1 MEVNHD
7 DLEDIVDYYI
17 DADDDDDDGEEA
29 ELRVKETY
37 ELKASAGIP
46 ILKDSSVV
54 GTLNVSLVAWEKYYS
69 HQVNLCWRASKPSS
83 IRFDSNKV
91 GSMILQKAKQEKC
104 VTFVGKVKWR
114 NLAMELKNS
123 GCSCEKVRSRQKGSL
138 GMCFACAS
146 HSTLD

>member
-1 MEVNHD
+1 MTEENHD

-17 DADDDDDDGEEA
+17 DTDDDDDDDDGAEA

-54 GTLNVSLVAWEKYYS
+54 GTLNVSIVAWDKYCP
-69 HQVNLCWRASKPSS
+69 HQVNLCGRASKSYS
-83 IRFDSNKV
+83 ICRDSKKV

-104 VTFVGKVKWR
+104 VTFVGKV
-114 NLAMELKNS
+114 
-123 GCSCEKVRSRQKGSL
+123 
-138 GMCFACAS
+138 
-146 HSTLD
+146 